1 MKPSAAWLIDH
12 AGCSKGF
19 HLPEAGNPPRAS
31 LSTKHVLALTNRG
44 GARGADIEALARAV
58 RERVFDAYGV
68 TLVPE
73 PVAIGIE
80 WE

>member
-1 MKPSAAWLIDH
+1 
-12 AGCSKGF
+12 
-19 HLPEAGNPPRAS
+19 
-31 LSTKHVLALTNRG
+31 
-44 GARGADIEALARAV
+44 V

-80 WE
+80 W